1 MKGGR
6 QRKTKA
12 EMGPDDDDPFPIGN
26 KDAERE
32 RQLAAEE
39 SAEKPKPSSEVDGGG
54 EEESLLDPNCRIW
67 SDQDLSATIARMKA
81 TLKVMGKN
89 LPDGGEKLRVNIM
102 RHEAELQSRKIRRD
116 DEKCRKLIQSINN
129 RTCTGELDFTGPRD
143 PSSAPSSLS
152 VFSSSF
158 CSSLDDKTAH
168 LTINVPGKDISTL
181 MQCGRKNTRV
191 DRRFSARRIKK
202 RGSSFRQKPFQTS
215 NHLPVKVVEQSLS
228 NDERKRNL
236 SPTPSPCHFE
246 DDLSGR
252 LTKNTDFCNLY
263 MLCCCLSTCTFWIAA
278 CIQPSQNIRYDNG
291 KSIVLEDEEEP
302 EVPEKA
308 RKADQVYDPE
318 SVEFYCSDLE
328 CLAPQSYLSSD
339 IMNYYI
345 RLKVLVLLHLK
356 AVCLCTWVVKR
367 NKWGEAKA
375 VNIHLMICGSA
386 LRRYLQKPASSTDTE
401 RHKYH
406 FFNTYFYEKLKQD
419 VLRKNKLETSFV
431 KFRRWWKGINI
442 FEKAYIF
449 LPIHED
455 LHWSLVIICIPD
467 KEDES
472 GPILLHLDSLK
483 FHSSKSIF
491 NNIRSF
497 LIEEW
502 KFLRQGESKS
512 QCLIADKIWR
522 KLSRRIDEKIIE
534 VPQQQNDYDCG
545 LFVLYFMERFLEDA
559 PERLKKKDLTMF
571 GRRWFKPQEAS
582 SLRRKIKI
590 LLKEEFK
597 NANAGKSVLNPEVP
611 S

>member
-54 EEESLLDPNCRIW
+54 EEESLLDPNCRMW
-67 SDQDLSATIARMKA
+67 SDQDLSATIARMKG

-158 CSSLDDKTAH
+158 CGSLDDKTAH

-252 LTKNTDFCNLY
+252 LTKK
-263 MLCCCLSTCTFWIAA
+263 IAA

-345 RLKVLVLLHLK
+345 
-356 AVCLCTWVVKR
+356 
-367 NKWGEAKA
+367 
-375 VNIHLMICGSA
+375 
-386 LRRYLQKPASSTDTE
+386 RYLQKPASSTDTE

-534 VPQQQNDYDCG
+534 VLPC
-545 LFVLYFMERFLEDA
+545 F
-559 PERLKKKDLTMF
+559 F
-571 GRRWFKPQEAS
+571 GFQ
-582 SLRRKIKI
+582 
-590 LLKEEFK
+590 
-597 NANAGKSVLNPEVP
+597 
-611 S
+611 

>member
-1 MKGGR
+1 M
-6 QRKTKA
+6 A
-12 EMGPDDDDPFPIGN
+12 
-26 KDAERE
+26 
-32 RQLAAEE
+32 
-39 SAEKPKPSSEVDGGG
+39 SAGASPSSLVAEDERVADDAKEG
-54 EEESLLDPNCRIW
+54 EQRE
-67 SDQDLSATIARMKA
+67 
-81 TLKVMGKN
+81 
-89 LPDGGEKLRVNIM
+89 
-102 RHEAELQSRKIRRD
+102 D
-116 DEKCRKLIQSINN
+116 DEKCTELVQSINN
-129 RTCTGELDFTGPRD
+129 RTCTGEPDFTGSR
-143 PSSAPSSLS
+143 APSSLHS
-152 VFSSSF
+152 SLSIFSSRF
-158 CSSLDDKTAH
+158 CSNLDDKTTH
-168 LTINVPGKDISTL
+168 LTTNAPGKDISTL
-181 MQCGRKNTRV
+181 IQCGRKNTRV
-191 DRRFSARRIKK
+191 DRKFSARRIKK
-202 RGSSFRQKPFQTS
+202 GGLSLRQTPFQAS
-215 NHLPVKVVEQSLS
+215 FHLSVKVVEQSLS
-228 NDERKRNL
+228 NGERKRNL
-236 SPTPSPCHFE
+236 SPTPSPHHFE

-252 LTKNTDFCNLY
+252 LTKK
-263 MLCCCLSTCTFWIAA
+263 SAA
-278 CIQPSQNIRYDNG
+278 CVQPSQNMRYNNG

-308 RKADQVYDPE
+308 RKTDQVYDPE
-318 SVEFYCSDLE
+318 SVEFYYSDME

-345 RLKVLVLLHLK
+345 
-356 AVCLCTWVVKR
+356 
-367 NKWGEAKA
+367 
-375 VNIHLMICGSA
+375 
-386 LRRYLQKPASSTDTE
+386 RYLQKPASSTDTE

-419 VLRKNKLETSFV
+419 VLRKNELETSFL
-431 KFRRWWKGINI
+431 KFRRWWKGVNI

-483 FHSSKSIF
+483 LHSSKSIF

-512 QCLIADKIWR
+512 QLLIADKIWQ

-582 SLRRKIKI
+582 SLRRKIRI
-590 LLKEEFK
+590 LLKEELK